1 MKRAGL
7 LRTSKFL
14 LVLSLTLFGVH
25 GVNPQIAEAATIGS
39 GKCSQTVDSSV
50 DVAVTE
56 SGNYCY
62 VAFKAGS
69 RTWSTPTNVS
79 TIDFLIVAGG
89 GSGGSRHAG
98 GGGAGGL
105 LRGASVSISGVTAL
119 NISVG
124 AGAPA
129 PSRVSGN
136 NFTLGEKGTDS
147 FLSKNSGSGG
157 FTSRTAI
164 GGGGGTAA
172 GLAPQYGGSGGGS
185 QSSTVSTF
193 ESGQGNAG
201 GTGGFSAGYWYA
213 AGGGGGAG
221 GVGLNHT
228 STSGGA
234 GGPGAIWINDFTTT
248 IATSLGLPQTRQ
260 VSGNQVY
267 FAGGGGGSTTSTTP
281 GEGGLG
287 GGGAAVLG
295 NNTGV
300 SGGVNSGGGGGGSGC
315 CDGGTP
321 GAGGSGVV
329 ILRYI
334 LPSFTNATTFS
345 IAENSATSTNAAT
358 ITLTESATVTIRNL
372 GDSTFFN
379 VISSDS
385 ITARI
390 RFINSP
396 DCEAFADAGGNSEYD
411 ITVRA
416 TNTSGNYQE
425 LAIKI
430 TVTDVLESAVIATPT
445 FSAAAYKGRS
455 ITISVTVSTPGKVRF
470 FVAGKRVPNCLSKPT
485 SGTYPNYSASCAWTP
500 ALSGNQLVRATVT
513 PTNNAIGA
521 VTSDNSPIYIFKRT
535 NNR

>member
-1 MKRAGL
+1 
-7 LRTSKFL
+7 
-14 LVLSLTLFGVH
+14 
-25 GVNPQIAEAATIGS
+25 
-39 GKCSQTVDSSV
+39 
-50 DVAVTE
+50 
-56 SGNYCY
+56 
-62 VAFKAGS
+62 
-69 RTWSTPTNVS
+69 
-79 TIDFLIVAGG
+79 
-89 GSGGSRHAG
+89 
-98 GGGAGGL
+98 
-105 LRGASVSISGVTAL
+105 
-119 NISVG
+119 
-124 AGAPA
+124 
-129 PSRVSGN
+129 
-136 NFTLGEKGTDS
+136 
-147 FLSKNSGSGG
+147 
-157 FTSRTAI
+157 
-164 GGGGGTAA
+164 
-172 GLAPQYGGSGGGS
+172 
-185 QSSTVSTF
+185 
-193 ESGQGNAG
+193 
-201 GTGGFSAGYWYA
+201 
-213 AGGGGGAG
+213 
-221 GVGLNHT
+221 VGLNHT

-248 IATSLGLPQTRQ
+248 IATSLGLLQTRQ

-358 ITLTESATVTIRNL
+358 ITLTESATVIIRNL

-385 ITARI
+385 VTARI

-396 DCEAFADAGGNSEYD
+396 DYEALADSSGNNEYD

-416 TNTSGNYQE
+416 TNTVGNYQE

-430 TVTDVLESAVIATPT
+430 TVTDVLESALIATPT

-485 SGTYPNYSASCAWTP
+485 SGGYPNYSATCAWAP
-500 ALSGNQLVRATVT
+500 ALSGNQVVRATLT

-521 VTSDNSPIYIFKRT
+521 VTSDNSPVYIFKRS